1 MLCRYTVATFEGKEL
16 YLAFTVN
23 AMFRINDLL
32 REGEDIMSFLGGR
45 SDFERFC
52 KMVNILAGCG
62 AQVRESEGCSR
73 PAVPAAEEL
82 YARMRPVEYIQIRQE
97 TINAILAGYGR
108 EVVDEEEETDLVLAE
123 LEKKESPPGQPF

>member
-45 SDFERFC
+45 SDF
-52 KMVNILAGCG
+52 
-62 AQVRESEGCSR
+62 
-73 PAVPAAEEL
+73 
-82 YARMRPVEYIQIRQE
+82 
-97 TINAILAGYGR
+97 
-108 EVVDEEEETDLVLAE
+108 VL
-123 LEKKESPPGQPF
+123 